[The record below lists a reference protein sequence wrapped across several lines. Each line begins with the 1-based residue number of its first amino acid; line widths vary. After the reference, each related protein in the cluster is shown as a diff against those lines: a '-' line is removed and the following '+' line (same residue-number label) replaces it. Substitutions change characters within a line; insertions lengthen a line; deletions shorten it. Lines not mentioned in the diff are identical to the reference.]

1 VGFLSEAVEKVRR
14 SLDRDPPNEGTLLMR
29 IRARPQALD
38 LAAALGGPS
47 IPIIAEFVRA
57 SPSVGPIADRH
68 AGERAAS
75 YEAGGA
81 SAISVLTEPRYFDG
95 SLADLRAVRGR
106 TTLPVLRRDIILRPS
121 QVIQARA
128 EGADAVVLIAAALS
142 ALEARELG
150 EIAAELGMSSVV
162 EVHSREDLE
171 RALGSGSGIV
181 LVNALD
187 METLQVDV
195 EGVLTLLREMP
206 PDRIAVLEAGIATR
220 REVEEAGAAGAHAV
234 LVGEALMRAADPA
247 VALRRLRGLLAP
259 APASDP

>member
-1 VGFLSEAVEKVRR
+1 VGFLSEAVERVRR

-29 IRARPQALD
+29 TRARPQALD

-47 IPIIAEFVRA
+47 TSIVAEFIRA
-57 SPSVGPIADRH
+57 SPAIGPIADRN
-68 AGERAAS
+68 AGRQAAS
-75 YEAGGA
+75 YQAGGA

-95 SLADLRAVRGR
+95 SLADLRTVRGH
-106 TTLPVLRRDIILRPS
+106 TSLPVLRRDIILRPS

-128 EGADAVVLIAAALS
+128 EGADAIVLLAAALS

-162 EVHSREDLE
+162 EVHSKEDLE
-171 RALGSGSGIV
+171 RALESGSGII

-195 EGVLTLLREMP
+195 EGVLALLRDVP

-220 REVEEAGAAGAHAV
+220 RGVEEAGAAGAQAV
-234 LVGEALMRAADPA
+234 LVGETLMKAADPA

-259 APASDP
+259 APGPGP